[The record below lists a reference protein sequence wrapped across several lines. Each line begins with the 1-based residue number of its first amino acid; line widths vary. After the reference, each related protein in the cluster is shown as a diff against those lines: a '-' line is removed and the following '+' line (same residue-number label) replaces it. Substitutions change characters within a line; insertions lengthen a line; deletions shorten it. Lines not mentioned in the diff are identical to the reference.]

1 MKKYQ
6 VILQDEYNNL
16 YMVGFYN
23 ELDDSVEEL
32 NKYLDVYGVKLNKGD
47 LREYPGTYDNR
58 FDLNLSDIFEGNEEV
73 EGIMIRGFI
82 YEEELWK

>member
-6 VILQDEYNNL
+6 VIIQDEYNNL
-16 YMVGFYN
+16 YMVGFYDK
-23 ELDDSVEEL
+23 LDDSIEEI
-32 NKYLDVYGVKLNKGD
+32 NKYLDVYGVQLKKGD
-47 LREYPGTYDNR
+47 LVEYPGTYDNR
-58 FDLNLSDIFEGNEEV
+58 FDLELSDLFEGKEEV